1 MSDLLVPARFCGP
14 PTSGNGGWT
23 AGAMAQL
30 VHGHP
35 RDHTEPWPAIT
46 VTLRRP
52 PPLDTAVPVHAAN
65 GVTTAAD
72 EHATVAQAQRSE
84 EALTEVEAVDALVAR
99 AAEASYVGW
108 ATHPFTSCFTCGPD
122 RDEGDGLRI
131 FPGPVDDPD
140 GPAPG
145 SGRVAAVW
153 TPHPS
158 TAEDWHAYDDDHRR
172 ASLPV
177 TWAAL
182 DCPGGWAADLATN
195 PAVLGRMTA
204 RVDTLPL
211 VGEEHVVV
219 GHDRGREGRKLFTA
233 ASLYD
238 SDGRVVATAEHTWIT
253 VDPAT
258 FR

>member
-1 MSDLLVPARFCGP
+1 VTELLVPSRFCGP
-14 PTSGNGGWT
+14 PVSGNGGWT
-23 AGAMAQL
+23 CGAMAEL

-35 RDHTEPWPAIT
+35 ADHAAPWPAIT

-52 PPLDTAVPVHAAN
+52 PPLDTPVLASETD

-72 EHATVAQAQRSE
+72 DAGPVAQALLAEIQ
-84 EALTEVEAVDALVAR
+84 LTEVDAVDVATAR
-99 AAEASYVGW
+99 AAEASYAGW
-108 ATHPFTSCFTCGPD
+108 VTHPFTSCFTCGTD
-122 RDEGDGLRI
+122 REEGDGLRI
-131 FPGPVDDPD
+131 FPGPVDDLD
-140 GPAPG
+140 GTT
-145 SGRVAAVW
+145 RVAAAW

-158 TAEDWHAYDDDHRR
+158 TAEDWHVYDDDHRR

-182 DCPGGWAADLATN
+182 DCPGGWASDLATY

-204 RVDTLPL
+204 RVDTLP
-211 VGEEHVVV
+211 VIGEEHVVV
-219 GHDRGREGRKLFTA
+219 GHARGRDGRKLFTA
-233 ASLYD
+233 STLYD

-253 VDPAT
+253 IDPAT

>member
-14 PTSGNGGWT
+14 PVSGNGGWT
-23 AGAMAQL
+23 SGAMAEL

-35 RDHTEPWPAIT
+35 ADHAEPWPPIT

-52 PPLDTAVPVHAAN
+52 PPLDTPVPATEAD

-72 EHATVAQAQRSE
+72 EIGTVAQAQR
-84 EALTEVEAVDALVAR
+84 ADGPLTEVEGVDVATAR
-99 AAEASYVGW
+99 AAESAFAGW
-108 ATHPFTSCFTCGPD
+108 ISHPFTTCFTCGPE
-122 RDEGDGLRI
+122 RAEGDGLRI
-131 FPGPVDDPD
+131 FPGRVDDLD
-140 GPAPG
+140 GTT
-145 SGRVAAVW
+145 RVAASW

-158 TAEDWHAYDDDHRR
+158 TAEDWHTYADDHLL

-182 DCPGGWAADLATN
+182 DCPGGWAADLATS

-204 RVDTLPL
+204 RVDTLPV
-211 VGEEHVVV
+211 VGEQHVVV
-219 GHDRGREGRKLFTA
+219 GHFRGREGRKLHTA
-233 ASLYD
+233 STLYD
-238 SDGRVVATAEHTWIT
+238 ADGRVVATAEHTWIT
-253 VDPAT
+253 VDPAA